1 MDEFKV
7 RSYTKKELA
16 LFYFPDASPHTAVN
30 RLMRWINRNAPLL
43 VGLEG
48 LGYCKTARWFTSRE
62 VRLIVE
68 HLVSLESRKRWR
80 RCPRGARCVWERI
93 SGSRGCRNFAL

>member
-16 LFYFPDASPHTAVN
+16 LFYFPYASPHTAVN

-43 VGLEG
+43 VGW
-48 LGYCKTARWFTSRE
+48 KA
-62 VRLIVE
+62 
-68 HLVSLESRKRWR
+68 
-80 RCPRGARCVWERI
+80 
-93 SGSRGCRNFAL
+93 

>member
-16 LFYFPDASPHTAVN
+16 LFYFPYASPHTAVN

-43 VGLEG
+43 VGW
-48 LGYCKTARWFTSRE
+48 KVWATARPPGG
-62 VRLIVE
+62 L
-68 HLVSLESRKRWR
+68 R
-80 RCPRGARCVWERI
+80 RAR
-93 SGSRGCRNFAL
+93 

>member
-30 RLMRWINRNAPLL
+30 RLMRWINRNAPLQTGRG
-43 VGLEG
+43 GLRR
-48 LGYCKTARWFTSRE
+48 AR
-62 VRLIVE
+62 
-68 HLVSLESRKRWR
+68 
-80 RCPRGARCVWERI
+80 
-93 SGSRGCRNFAL
+93 